1 MENKRRFSGQIF
13 DTGRPEE
20 YAGGYAIF
28 VIDKFSHNDV
38 QIGPMVNIE
47 SFSEDMVPEGSF
59 DGQDSKMLTP
69 DQARAFA
76 AMLLRAAEEADKL
89 EIIRCRVA
97 RDEPEDDPD
106 GDPEEE
112 EEEEEER
119 DQGDV

>member
-1 MENKRRFSGQIF
+1 MGNKRRFSGQVF

-28 VIDKFSHNDV
+28 VIDKFSRNDV

-69 DQARAFA
+69 DEARAFA
-76 AMLLRAAEEADKL
+76 AMLLRAAEEADQL
-89 EIIRCRVA
+89 EIIRCRTVS
-97 RDEPEDDPD
+97 DDPEEDPED
-106 GDPEEE
+106 DPEEE
-112 EEEEEER
+112 EEEEEEQG
-119 DQGDV
+119 QGDA

>member
-1 MENKRRFSGQIF
+1 MGNKRRFSGQVF

-28 VIDKFSHNDV
+28 VIDKLSRNDV

-69 DQARAFA
+69 DEARAFA
-76 AMLLRAAEEADKL
+76 AMLLRAAEEADQL
-89 EIIRCRVA
+89 EIIRCRTVS
-97 RDEPEDDPD
+97 DDPEEDPED
-106 GDPEEE
+106 DPEEE
-112 EEEEEER
+112 EEEEEEQG
-119 DQGDV
+119 QGDA